1 MRAEN
6 PSLVVWKD
14 GAPVLWRAGATASES
29 VTEDTVFPDGVI
41 VGLPSDHVRSTLLSV
56 SPEERKH
63 LAKSLPFMME
73 EQVAEDVEEL
83 HFVSCALDEEHHLVA
98 FTRRDSMNAWVE
110 QLASNDSLKIFAP
123 EALCL
128 PLEADECCAV
138 VDGEEVVLR
147 WGNAHGARV
156 DLSMLSMILDSMS
169 ETPSSLVIY
178 GTDREQVVSQLSD
191 EQAALVDWRQGD
203 WGAVLL
209 LAKSAPQVN
218 LRQGVFAPP
227 LPLAKWWGVWKTVAI
242 AASVALSLQLIS
254 DISQFQKL
262 KAQNIELRSA
272 IQDSYRKANPRGAVV
287 DVEKQLERQIAEFTG
302 EEGVAAFTPRLVD
315 VVTATTAENG
325 RVTSINYTAGQL
337 RLNLTAQ
344 DFASVEQ
351 IRQALERAGLKAT
364 LETSSARGDEVR
376 ARLRVE
382 VS

>member
-41 VGLPSDHVRSTLLSV
+41 VGLPSDDVRSTLLSV

-83 HFVSCALDEEHHLVA
+83 HFVSSALDEEHHLVA

-138 VDGEEVVLR
+138 VDGDEVVLR

-227 LPLAKWWGVWKTVAI
+227 LPLAKWWGG
-242 AASVALSLQLIS
+242 SGRLSLS
-254 DISQFQKL
+254 
-262 KAQNIELRSA
+262 
-272 IQDSYRKANPRGAVV
+272 
-287 DVEKQLERQIAEFTG
+287 
-302 EEGVAAFTPRLVD
+302 RLQ
-315 VVTATTAENG
+315 
-325 RVTSINYTAGQL
+325 SH
-337 RLNLTAQ
+337 
-344 DFASVEQ
+344 
-351 IRQALERAGLKAT
+351 
-364 LETSSARGDEVR
+364 
-376 ARLRVE
+376 
-382 VS
+382 